1 MRVVLPSNHLT
12 AQIPS
17 ANLKKLGPAENL
29 DSGTLSTLRA
39 LKQSCPIPDGTSV
52 SL

>member
-29 DSGTLSTLRA
+29 DSGIESTSHGP
-39 LKQSCPIPDGTSV
+39 QSDLI
-52 SL
+52 